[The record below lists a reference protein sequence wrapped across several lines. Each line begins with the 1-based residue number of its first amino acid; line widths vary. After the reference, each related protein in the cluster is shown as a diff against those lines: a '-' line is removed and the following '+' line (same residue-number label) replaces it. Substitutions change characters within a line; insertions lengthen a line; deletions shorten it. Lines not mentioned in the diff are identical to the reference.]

1 MRFRK
6 SSVVLVILTL
16 LGIAAVSQSGGPG
29 HAGGAAALPG
39 NTPADQ

>member
-6 SSVVLVILTL
+6 SAVILLILTL

-29 HAGGAAALPG
+29 HDGGQAALPG
-39 NTPADQ
+39 NTAADR